1 MKRKFTTPAD
11 ELAYLE
17 SLLGLEQAEDLAE
30 YQRQVLETPLK
41 ERQRRG
47 TSWYPVRIKNTQIGT
62 GGKFVIEVERNVEF
76 NQPHQFQ
83 SGGQAALFWNAPAG
97 QKVQQL
103 AGTIVLVDQSTLQL
117 QIMDDDLPD
126 WIDERQIGVDLLF
139 DENSY
144 REMKAAL
151 DLVKNAKPRTRLERI
166 RNVALGWE
174 QADFQS
180 PPGMDT
186 SQWPVRHLNESQQK
200 AIAGMM
206 AAKDVYVIHGPP
218 GTGKTT
224 TLVAAI
230 QTALLYMPQVLVCA
244 PSNAAADLLTER
256 LAAAKVKVLRV
267 GNPARISEE
276 ILPYTL
282 DFQIANHTE
291 AKEIKRLRKL
301 AFELKKMAYKYKKY
315 YDRSEREQKQLML
328 KEAKSILNQIS
339 NMEKYILDGA
349 RDHTQAFVATL
360 VGSSAPLLR
369 NKQFPLVVI
378 DEAGQ
383 ALEPACWI
391 PIAKADKVVFAGD
404 HCQLPPTVK
413 SKEAAKGGLE
423 ETLMEKVIDRQSPEI
438 KAMLQVQYRM
448 HEEIMRFSSDYF
460 YDGNLEAD
468 ASVAQW
474 KVDDLHRMGQKKT
487 EVSNADSQPVT
498 FIDTI
503 GTGYEEKFHPES
515 TGLSNPDEAYLLI
528 RHLTKWLAQIKQT
541 LTEYAFQQLSIAV
554 ISPYREQVELLK
566 RQVAEIPASLIP
578 GKPIRV
584 GTVDGFQGQECDV
597 VYISLVRSNAKH
609 EIGFL
614 RDIRRMNVAI
624 TRARKRL
631 VILGDSGTLNHS
643 RFYDELLTYT
653 QKLDAYLS
661 AWEFME

>member
-97 QKVQQL
+97 QKVLQL
-103 AGTIVLVDQSTLQL
+103 PGTIVLVDQSTLQL
-117 QIMDDDLPD
+117 QIMEDDLPD

-186 SQWPVRHLNESQQK
+186 SLWPVRHLNESQQK